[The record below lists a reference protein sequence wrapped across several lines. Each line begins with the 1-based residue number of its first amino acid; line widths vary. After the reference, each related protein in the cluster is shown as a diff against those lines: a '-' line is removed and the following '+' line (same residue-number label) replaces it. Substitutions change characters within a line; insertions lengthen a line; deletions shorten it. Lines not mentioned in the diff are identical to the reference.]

1 MDDPDL
7 PPGIRLPSSA
17 SYTAP
22 YDAAATAATAVATT
36 AAAAYAATT
45 TAAATAAASCALA
58 PSRCWP
64 ETDTEATFGD
74 GRGDAWICLAWA
86 RGACPLGSR
95 CAALHRLPSL
105 KEEQV
110 RISLEALRGT
120 CQAHTLRA
128 HGTAPMVG
136 RNSSQTH
143 SFSPACINRMHK
155 KAHDFLPPM
164 HQRHDQRSSSS
175 PPAPRPAASRLQRG
189 GSRVRR
195 FRPPSPITG
204 PHKQKTSLHSSHL
217 CTPIYFCTPISVHPF
232 VYTHLCTPM
241 FQLPFPARCRTLN
254 SRPPHPPTHTHT
266 HTRDSFSFLTMISD
280 GDVLMM
286 ISELAF
292 LHRPP
297 QRPPPAPR

>member
-175 PPAPRPAASRLQRG
+175 SPPPRSVSSTARRVSSATFSAAVSHY
-189 GSRVRR
+189 
-195 FRPPSPITG
+195 RPTQTKDLSPLFPFMYT
-204 PHKQKTSLHSSHL
+204 HL
-217 CTPIYFCTPISVHPF
+217 FLYTHFCTPICVHPF
-232 VYTHLCTPM
+232 VYTHVSTSFSRQMPHSE
-241 FQLPFPARCRTLN
+241 FP
-254 SRPPHPPTHTHT
+254 PPPPTHTHT
-266 HTRDSFSFLTMISD
+266 HTHSRLILISD
-280 GDVLMM
+280 DD
-286 ISELAF
+286 F
-292 LHRPP
+292 
-297 QRPPPAPR
+297 

>member
-155 KAHDFLPPM
+155 KAHDFLPPDINGM
-164 HQRHDQRSSSS
+164 ING
-175 PPAPRPAASRLQRG
+175 PPLPP
-189 GSRVRR
+189 
-195 FRPPSPITG
+195 PPSAPQRLVYSAEGLECDVFGRRLPLQAHTNKR
-204 PHKQKTSLHSSHL
+204 PLSTL
-217 CTPIYFCTPISVHPF
+217 PIYVHPFISVHPF
-232 VYTHLCTPM
+232 LYTHLCTPICVHPC
-241 FQLPFPARCRTLN
+241 FNFLFPPDAAL
-254 SRPPHPPTHTHT
+254 
-266 HTRDSFSFLTMISD
+266 
-280 GDVLMM
+280 
-286 ISELAF
+286 
-292 LHRPP
+292 
-297 QRPPPAPR
+297 